1 MTAGLPSS
9 LRGRFLR
16 LTAFNIL
23 ANIVVPLAGLVD
35 TAMLGHLP
43 EIRFLAGVA
52 LGGVLFDFLY
62 WSLGFL
68 RMATTGTTAVAMG
81 RGEAVEVQRILQR
94 SLLLAVGLGLVILL
108 GQRLL
113 EQLGFAFLSGTPEVE
128 AAAQEYFRARI
139 WGAPAVLANLVLM
152 GWFLGREES
161 RLVLVMTLVASLA
174 NIGLDYLF
182 IFQLGW
188 AARGAGLA
196 TMMSQ
201 YLMSGAGLWLYLRR
215 REGVAWRLRE
225 LSDLPALLAMARLQR
240 DLLLR
245 TLCLVASFA
254 LFTNLGALLGTTLL
268 AANTLLLRVLTLAAL
283 FIDGIAFATESLAGR
298 LAGEESRERL
308 RWLLRRSLL
317 WAAACGLGF
326 VLFLALLP
334 HSFFG
339 LLTSH
344 SEVIELAIAYSPWL
358 MTTLMLGSAAYVFDG
373 FFLGLTDGRT
383 LRNAML
389 GSFFLVFLPLS
400 GLAYQ
405 TRDPSLLWLSLAG
418 FMLARGLTLGW
429 AAVRK
434 LRPGSASLLPQGES

>member
-1 MTAGLPSS
+1 MPST

-16 LTAFNIL
+16 LAVFNIL

-81 RGEAVEVQRILQR
+81 RGETVEAQRILQR
-94 SLLLAVGLGLVILL
+94 SLVLAVGLGLTILA

-113 EQLGFAFLSGTPEVE
+113 EQLGFAFLTGAPEVE
-128 AAAQEYFRARI
+128 AAAREYYRARI

-174 NIGLDYLF
+174 NIGLDFYL

-196 TMMSQ
+196 TMVSQ
-201 YLMSGAGLWLYLRR
+201 YLMLATGLWLYTRR
-215 REGVAWRLRE
+215 RDGVGWSLRA
-225 LSDLPALLAMARLQR
+225 LGDVPALVAMVRLQR

-254 LFTNLGALLGTTLL
+254 LFTNLGALLGTLLL

-298 LAGEESRERL
+298 LAGEGSRERL

-326 VLFLALLP
+326 VLFLGILP
-334 HSFFG
+334 HAFFG

-344 SEVIELAIAYSPWL
+344 GEVVELAIAYSPWL
-358 MTTLMLGSAAYVFDG
+358 MLTLMLGSAAYVFDG

-389 GSFFLVFLPLS
+389 GSFFLVFLPLA

-405 TRDPSLLWLSLAG
+405 TRSPSGLWLSLAG
-418 FMLARGLTLGW
+418 FMLARSVTLGW
-429 AAVRK
+429 AASRK
-434 LRPGSASLLPQGES
+434 LRAGSPSLLPESGPS